1 MEAIEKIRVT
11 AIGRK
16 HSDDVKKSMSV
27 NRRQEN
33 NPFFGKKH
41 SKDSIA
47 LIKAAALNRQNLPKP
62 GFEVEITDLETKITT
77 SFNSIRKAAVA
88 INSDIK
94 TILRREKLQIEKG
107 INTPYRKRYIITIKR
122 N

>member
-94 TILRREKLQIEKG
+94 TLLRREKNNVTKPYKG
-107 INTPYRKRYIITIKR
+107 KYKINILRAKI
-122 N
+122 